1 MADLRKK
8 FEFRQ
13 PQWSADVLKWIGFA
27 GVTMGV
33 FSIGVLQRVVIDL
46 ESYNN
51 QTLYEAIAPGGGL
64 MGIATVAVLC
74 QLLSYAAI
82 PIYAWLVYEGW
93 RKSTN
98 QWRYLGRLLL
108 LALVAEVPF
117 DFAMTGA
124 WVDVTRQ
131 NPVWALALSLLM
143 LGIFRQYD
151 KAGLGLKLAVTVAAA
166 AWAILLRS
174 YMGIVTVAF
183 AAVFAL
189 VEKNPKLRT
198 ALAVSLG
205 LIQFPSSL
213 GMFAVH
219 WYDGTAGET
228 PKYLHYILYP
238 VMLLAMGLL
247 AAVLG

>member
-8 FEFRQ
+8 FEFQQ

-93 RKSTN
+93 RKSAN

-108 LALVAEVPF
+108 LALVAELPF
-117 DFAMTGA
+117 DFAMTGT
-124 WVDVTRQ
+124 WVDMTRQ

-143 LGIFRQYD
+143 LGIYRQYD

-189 VEKNPKLRT
+189 LEKNPKLRT

-205 LIQFPSSL
+205 MIQFPASL

-219 WYDGTAGET
+219 WYDGTMGDS
-228 PKYLHYILYP
+228 PKYLHYFLYP

-247 AAVLG
+247 AAALG